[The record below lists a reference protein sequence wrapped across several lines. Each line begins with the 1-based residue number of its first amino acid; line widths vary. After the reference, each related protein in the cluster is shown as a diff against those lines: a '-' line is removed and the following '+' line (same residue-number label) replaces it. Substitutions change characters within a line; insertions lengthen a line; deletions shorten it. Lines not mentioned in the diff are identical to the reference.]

1 MAPLH
6 NNALG
11 SRLIIMFIGTKASE
25 KLSELITNTNVCK
38 DIVKLSLVYQT
49 SILETFHCVVIHF
62 SPKYVPLSYF
72 KNAMQIHEK
81 LYICHHTY
89 ISIVY
94 ILDCSLMLFILMKM
108 CAESKLFPKY
118 KKGRRHIVRNELGT
132 SQVSTTDDADK
143 PDISLAIQ
151 SHKSHFIPYT

>member
-11 SRLIIMFIGTKASE
+11 SRLFIMFIGTKASE

-81 LYICHHTY
+81 LYNCHHTY

-118 KKGRRHIVRNELGT
+118 KKGRRHIVRKVTVDPL
-132 SQVSTTDDADK
+132 
-143 PDISLAIQ
+143 
-151 SHKSHFIPYT
+151 